1 MMKGASRQDKGL
13 LSVHSGTALHS
24 WLAVVRCTTARPGL
38 GARNM
43 SPYALLRE
51 SSVQSGF

>member
-1 MMKGASRQDKGL
+1 MKGASRQDKGL